1 MRRSTDHHPYIRLWW
16 NLAFL
21 GLHIRLCH
29 GHLNRS
35 NCNDLWVHHKV
46 RTSGTYQIDVDGE
59 GPLRPIWVDCEMG
72 DGREIFQVLTIVHH
86 NLEET
91 LQVRGKEP
99 PGSYSRNVTYGDA
112 SERHLARLIDSMFSC
127 QQLVR
132 WDCKGAMFGF
142 WYPPG
147 LDSWWVG
154 RNWQDQFYWGGAET
168 DSRSCGCHP
177 YCLRTRRNST
187 CNCDANIKQMWL
199 EDAGLLLD
207 ARRLPVLQLRFGD
220 TGEANEAG
228 KHTLGPLVC
237 RATGHVDVFR
247 GSFLA
252 PVTIT
257 SSGYPSSY
265 PPPFHRYLWTVTV
278 EPGDVMELV
287 FLEYDVLH
295 WGAYTAVPG
304 CRSVVSV
311 SAWRQSDGRVFG
323 IERQDTAPPY
333 LVTDGSRTKL
343 NLTLTTCNQIMKKQA
358 TKRGFM
364 AEFRRA
370 ECAGCEAGFGVNGSR
385 TTCDAPCGIIASFG
399 YPYPPVSYD
408 PTGPYK
414 HTWVLRVPIGRVV
427 RLQFNDFDVAGTPG
441 ARNCSADWGV
451 VSVYSGENTS
461 DPSNLVG
468 GYCNLNRQG
477 VVFSKTNVMSVVYQD
492 RFRKIGNSRG
502 FHATYREVLPF
513 MAPQKGD
520 PSKLRNVA
528 QGKPAQQNTTY
539 EHYDAQLA
547 VDGNEEASF
556 SSGSCVSTEFIRDPW
571 WQVNLQKEHLVHAVE
586 IHNVFDGA
594 GGGPTDS
601 QFPASSTW
609 PQGTYALPMPVSGC
623 PSSSG
628 FTWDSGCRF
637 HDIFYDVVEDDK
649 IRHWSDGI
657 KLQGGLQEEGGVK
670 QCFCVKRDD
679 APPNSNS
686 TVWPPGNYCVLQVG
700 DACPDGFQGG
710 GYVTWI
716 DRRPS
721 DPEAHNRVEGTL
733 PKGRYTPHNTTIY
746 FCCRSD
752 GSVDVAVRLPAELP
766 FYLLQY
772 DAGACQKV
780 QGMSVF
786 EHSFHFM
793 EDELGARMTA
803 EADLHGGV
811 PKFREGHP
819 RLDSTLFDRG
829 LVLYYCYYDVA
840 ESLRGFRV
848 MVDNTGLVSTFDRYY
863 DEKNYGIPHAIE
875 ENFLHAFTCAVYPVT
890 RPSFRVLRLNC
901 SQPVLGQY
909 VTLQVFGRQDTLRF
923 CEFKVFAEESCGQ
936 PLGMASEEIF
946 DTQLH
951 ASSVDDS
958 GQFHYTNA
966 RLNAEYGWCASPSDT
981 QKYIQIDLQNH
992 TRITGVILQGMN
1004 TAVKSGYIMA
1014 FHLTFS
1020 NDSIYWTSEEQPV
1033 GHRKVYLCQ
1042 QCELSTFNADQA
1054 VRYNLLRGIVTRYV
1068 KLQILRWKKAPCL
1081 RLELVGCR
1089 SQVNC
1094 GAVLEAPEGSIASP
1108 NHPFYYGQDK
1118 SCWWKIMPPP
1128 GKHVWLSFI
1137 IFDLAQREASSRAGQ
1152 CQDQLLL
1159 YPGRDLNSNCSDS
1172 ILSPNG
1178 QTFPKEIIS
1187 NGAMEIHLKTCF
1199 RYSLSRFSGFYAT
1212 YKFTDCPGCGMGDY
1226 HCSALH
1232 VCDARCGHIFSIDYP
1247 KPYVNN
1253 HRCAWLIVA
1262 PPSHYINVTFEDFDL
1277 PSAEHCASDFLE
1289 FYDGRD
1295 QEQENLIGRYC
1306 NNSMPPRNVVS
1317 SWNTLSIV
1325 FSTDGKGTGR
1335 GFALSYKSLSFQL
1348 PPDLNQL
1355 YFDNPQECP
1364 QQWKFYQDHC
1374 YNMYEEPDPLQ
1385 WYEAEAKCAA
1395 WGKGRSGHLVSILD
1409 EREMAIIH
1417 YFLTDIWKA
1426 HRKSLYIG
1434 LTDAAGEGFY
1444 RWSDGN
1450 PMSYSDWAYAGH
1462 GLSSQPDWV
1471 AYEDCTM
1478 LRVDSGHSTA
1488 HWHDIPCSLGK
1499 HSLGPLGRAAA
1510 AAHEGAAAVG
1520 GWRALDDLPI
1530 TTISAYICKM
1540 SSHKADN
1547 APGPPPLYRHIKAHT
1562 GEVKVAPEKYF
1573 VCRNKEVISVVSV
1586 CDQVHDCR
1594 DRSDESHCGVT
1605 CPDGSFRCASGKCVS
1620 IGAFCDFKDDCGD
1633 SSDESQCDY
1642 IECNRTEFRCKNG
1655 QCISMAHRCDLLPDC
1670 HDNSDEQ
1677 DCLGQCNVNVTFQCY
1692 DGTCIPKNAVCD
1704 GHRDCPGKYHE
1715 DEQEGCHLIKEEDRQ
1730 GLEEEKKKCDNKP
1743 RKTCEDLFVQDGLRR
1758 SGHYLIDADGAEGP
1772 ILPFRVHC
1780 IMGSTVEDVRTLVH
1794 HDSEQRIYVR
1804 SGVEGA
1810 YARPITYDVGW
1821 LQMRAL
1827 IEVSQRCRQ
1836 YVKWECSGV
1845 GAGFGYSDERPLS
1858 WWESVEGEPQF
1869 YWGGASEN
1877 LTCAC
1882 YPDCFSPDQRCNCDS
1897 NAEFHWLEDQGYI
1910 TDKDKLPIRK
1920 LRFGNTYKAGQ
1931 AGYHTIGPLE
1941 CFKQVSSTEE
1951 CDSSQNF
1958 LRCRTG
1964 HFVNISTKCL
1974 YGFDQFGFQAGCRD
1988 VSHLRGCE
1996 NVVCPE
2002 DYVKCTRSYCIPSHF
2017 LCDGKWDCIG
2027 GEDEIQCN
2035 KYTCPGRYKC
2045 RNQSSC
2051 VALHQLCDGM
2061 RQCRHGDDEQLCDLK
2076 CPSACECRGHFVK
2089 CIEKNLVALPDDLSH
2104 LVRKLNFSFN
2114 RLDILKS
2121 NFSPFKRLGELILQ
2135 YNGLTVLPSNK
2146 FIELKNLYLLDL
2158 RNNRIVQIETAAFAG
2173 LKNVRFLHL
2182 ENNPILSEIKAGAF
2196 VGLNKLTFLNL
2207 SGMALS
2213 GLKKNTF
2220 VGLDRVTTLNLRN
2233 NKLEYV
2239 EDGAFQGLKSVTSLD
2254 IQGNDIQ
2261 HFSHEMFHGL
2271 QSLESLFSDSFKFC
2285 CLASPQVSF
2294 DYCLPPADEIS
2305 SCEDLMSSPV
2315 QRSFLWVLGVVAL
2328 LGNLFV
2334 IAWRLKTKNCNPV
2347 SSTLILS
2354 LGCADLLM
2362 GVYLI
2367 VIASV
2372 DIYYRGRYIQ
2382 NSDVWRASALCKLC
2396 GFLST
2401 VSSESSIF
2409 TLVLITAD
2417 RLICI
2422 SFPFSMVRFGLKRT
2436 YQLIAAAWATAVAIA
2451 ALPLVIQPY
2460 FQGEFYAR
2468 SGVCLALHITNQ
2480 KPSGWEYSV
2489 AVFFCINFFAFASIV
2504 AAYGYMYLS
2513 IRRSKTAVKRH
2524 AARPP
2529 QADSLVGRQMALII
2543 FTNSLCWF
2551 PMIVMGL
2558 MAMSGVRIPGEAYA
2572 WTAVFVL
2579 PANSAANPLIYT
2591 IASLRFR
2598 MFLLRVGLARKKHSL
2613 SISKAL
2619 AHASNGAAR
2628 RDHDRAAYPFRAPHG
2643 YVPLMQFLRS
2653 EPRVTPHQM
2662 LQIAVGVCEV
2672 LCELHSQN
2680 YALGGI
2686 NIECVFVSVGE
2697 ENKLHIYLPDI
2708 NAYRVDSNS
2717 YFNYDTAVDME
2728 EFGGLVKKMLRVYHL
2743 SQRTATESSQ

>member
-1 MRRSTDHHPYIRLWW
+1 MRDPST
-16 NLAFL
+16 NLKPGAWHWMCLLTLSFQAWM
-21 GLHIRLCH
+21 CQ

-46 RTSGTYQIDVDGE
+46 RTSGTYQIDVDGD

-72 DGREIFQVLTIVHH
+72 DGRELFQVLTVVHH
-86 NLEET
+86 DLEET

-112 SERHLARLIDSMFSC
+112 TERHLTTLIDSMFSC

-154 RNWQDQFYWGGAET
+154 RDWRDQFYWGGAET

-177 YCLRTRRNST
+177 HCLRTRRNST
-187 CNCDANIKQMWL
+187 CNCDANVKQVWL

-247 GSFLA
+247 GSFVA

-265 PPPFHRYLWTVTV
+265 PPPFHRYLWTVSV

-295 WGAYTAVPG
+295 WGAYAAVPG
-304 CRSVVSV
+304 CRAAVRA
-311 SAWRQSDGRVFG
+311 SAWRHSDGARFA
-323 IERQDTAPPY
+323 IERQGDAPPY
-333 LVTDGSRTKL
+333 LVTDGSRTL
-343 NLTLTTCNQIMKKQA
+343 VNLTLTTCNQVLKKQL

-370 ECAGCEAGFGVNGSR
+370 ECAGCEAGLGVNGSQ
-385 TTCDAPCGIIASFG
+385 TICSAPCGIISSYG
-399 YPYPPVSYD
+399 YPYPLVSYE
-408 PTGPYK
+408 PSGHYR
-414 HTWVLRVPIGRVV
+414 HTWLLRVSPGRVV
-427 RLQFNDFDVAGTPG
+427 RLQFNDFDVAPSPG
-441 ARNCSADWGV
+441 ARTCNTDWGL
-451 VSVYSGENTS
+451 VSIYSGDNVS
-461 DPSNLVG
+461 DTWSLVG
-468 GYCNLNRQG
+468 SYCNLNRQG
-477 VVFSKTNVMSVVYQD
+477 VVFSETNVMSVVFHD

-502 FHATYREVLPF
+502 FHATYKEFLP
-513 MAPQKGD
+513 ALVPKTGN
-520 PSKLRNVA
+520 SSRLVNVA
-528 QGKPAQQNTTY
+528 RGKPAQQNTTH
-539 EHYDAQLA
+539 EHYEAQLA
-547 VDGNEEASF
+547 VDGNEEPSISA
-556 SSGSCVSTEFIRDPW
+556 GSCVSTQFIQDPW

-586 IHNVFDGA
+586 IHNIADAGPPESPSAWPPGA
-594 GGGPTDS
+594 
-601 QFPASSTW
+601 
-609 PQGTYALPMPVSGC
+609 YALPMPVSGC
-623 PSSSG
+623 PSASG
-628 FTWDSGCRF
+628 FTWHTGCRF

-649 IRHWSDGI
+649 IRHWSDGM
-657 KLQGGLQEEGGVK
+657 KLEGGLQEGGGVK
-670 QCFCVKRDD
+670 QCFCVKKED
-679 APPNSNS
+679 APPSSNATS
-686 TVWPPGNYCVLQVG
+686 WPPGNYCILQVG
-700 DACPDGFQGG
+700 DTCPEGFPSGG
-710 GYVTWI
+710 GGHVTWI

-721 DPEAHNRVEGTL
+721 DPEARNRAEGFL
-733 PKGRYTPHNTTIY
+733 PRGRYTAHNTTLY
-746 FCCRSD
+746 FCCRAD
-752 GSVDVAVRLPAELP
+752 GSVDAAVRLPTDLP

-772 DAGACQKV
+772 DGGACQKV

-786 EHSFHFM
+786 EQSFHFM

-819 RLDSTLFDRG
+819 RVDSTLFDRG
-829 LVLYYCYYDVA
+829 LVLYYCYYDVDRPA
-840 ESLRGFRV
+840 E
-848 MVDNTGLVSTFDRYY
+848 
-863 DEKNYGIPHAIE
+863 PHARHRRDTARYE
-875 ENFLHAFTCAVYPVT
+875 HARQEWLHYGLPADLQQRQHLLDVGGTARGPPKGVRVPAVRAVHIQRRPGRALQPAAQHRRALRQAAGAALEAGSLPAPRAGRLPVAGE
-890 RPSFRVLRLNC
+890 LRRGAGGPRGLD
-901 SQPVLGQY
+901 SIAQPPVLLRPGQ
-909 VTLQVFGRQDTLRF
+909 G
-923 CEFKVFAEESCGQ
+923 
-936 PLGMASEEIF
+936 
-946 DTQLH
+946 
-951 ASSVDDS
+951 
-958 GQFHYTNA
+958 
-966 RLNAEYGWCASPSDT
+966 
-981 QKYIQIDLQNH
+981 
-992 TRITGVILQGMN
+992 
-1004 TAVKSGYIMA
+1004 
-1014 FHLTFS
+1014 
-1020 NDSIYWTSEEQPV
+1020 
-1033 GHRKVYLCQ
+1033 
-1042 QCELSTFNADQA
+1042 
-1054 VRYNLLRGIVTRYV
+1054 
-1068 KLQILRWKKAPCL
+1068 
-1081 RLELVGCR
+1081 
-1089 SQVNC
+1089 
-1094 GAVLEAPEGSIASP
+1094 
-1108 NHPFYYGQDK
+1108 
-1118 SCWWKIMPPP
+1118 CWWKILPPA
-1128 GKHVWLSFI
+1128 GKHVWLSFV
-1137 IFDLAQREASSRAGQ
+1137 IFDLARREAPSRAGQ

-1159 YPGRDLNSNCSDS
+1159 CPGRDPKSNCSDS

-1187 NGAMEIHLKTCF
+1187 NGPMEIHLKTCF

-1226 HCSALH
+1226 HCAAVH
-1232 VCDARCGHIFSIDYP
+1232 VCDAHCGHVFSIDYP

-1277 PSAEHCASDFLE
+1277 PSAEHCASDYLE

-1335 GFALSYKSLSFQL
+1335 GLALSYQSLSFQL
-1348 PPDLNQL
+1348 PADLNQL

-1364 QQWKFYQDHC
+1364 QQWKFYNDHC

-1499 HSLGPLGRAAA
+1499 HSLGTLNRAAEA
-1510 AAHEGAAAVG
+1510 LA
-1520 GWRALDDLPI
+1520 GWRQMEELPI

-1547 APGPPPLYRHIKAHT
+1547 APGPPPLYRHMKAHV
-1562 GEVKVAPEKYF
+1562 GEVRVAPEKYF
-1573 VCRNKEVISVVSV
+1573 VCRNKEVISVVNV
-1586 CDQVHDCR
+1586 CDGVHDCR
-1594 DRSDESHCGVT
+1594 DRSDESGCGVT

-1655 QCISMAHRCDLLPDC
+1655 QCISIAHRCDLLSDC

-1715 DEQEGCHLIKEEDRQ
+1715 DEQDGCHLIKEEDRQ

-1743 RKTCEDLFVQDGLRR
+1743 RKTCEDLFVQDGIRR

-1810 YARPITYDVGW
+1810 YARPITYEVGW
-1821 LQMRAL
+1821 AQMRAL
-1827 IEVSQRCRQ
+1827 IGVSQRCRQ

-1858 WWESVEGEPQF
+1858 WWESVDGDPQF

-1897 NAEFHWLEDQGYI
+1897 SSEFHWLEDQGYI
-1910 TDKDKLPIRK
+1910 ASKEMLPVRK
-1920 LRFGNTYKAGQ
+1920 LRFGNTYKTGQ

-1941 CFKQVSSTEE
+1941 CFKQVTSMEE
-1951 CDSSQNF
+1951 CDSSQNY

-1964 HFVNISTKCL
+1964 HFVNISTRCL

-1996 NVVCPE
+1996 HVVCPE
-2002 DYVKCTRSYCIPSHF
+2002 DYVKCARSYCIPSHF

-2027 GEDEIQCN
+2027 GEDEIECS

-2051 VALHQLCDGM
+2051 VALHQLCDGT
-2061 RQCRHGDDEQLCDLK
+2061 RQCKHGDDEHLCDLR
-2076 CPSACECRGHFVK
+2076 CPAACQCRGHFVK
-2089 CIEKNLVALPDDLSH
+2089 CIEKNLVALPDDLSQ

-2213 GLKKNTF
+2213 GLKRNTF
-2220 VGLDRVTTLNLRN
+2220 VGLDQVTTLNLRN
-2233 NKLEYV
+2233 NKLQYV

-2271 QSLESLFSDSFKFC
+2271 HSLESLFSDSFKFC

-2334 IAWRLKTKNCNPV
+2334 IAWRLKTKNSNPV

-2401 VSSESSIF
+2401 LSSESSIF

-2422 SFPFSMVRFGLKRT
+2422 SFPFSVLRFGLRRT
-2436 YQLIAAAWATAVAIA
+2436 YQLIAAAWATAAAIA
-2451 ALPLVIQPY
+2451 ALPLVVQPY

-2468 SGVCLALHITNQ
+2468 SGVCLALHITSQ

-2489 AVFFCINFFAFASIV
+2489 AVFFCANFFAFASIV
-2504 AAYGYMYLS
+2504 AAYAYMYLS

-2524 AARPP
+2524 TAR
-2529 QADSLVGRQMALII
+2529 QAADSLVGRQMALIV

-2558 MAMSGVRIPGEAYA
+2558 MAMSGVRIPD
-2572 WTAVFVL
+2572 
-2579 PANSAANPLIYT
+2579 
-2591 IASLRFR
+2591 
-2598 MFLLRVGLARKKHSL
+2598 
-2613 SISKAL
+2613 
-2619 AHASNGAAR
+2619 ASNGGAPR
-2628 RDHDRAAYPFRAPHG
+2628 RDRGAHTFRPPHG
-2643 YVPLMQFLRS
+2643 YVPLMQLLRS
-2653 EPRVTPHQM
+2653 EPRVTPHQL
-2662 LQIAVGVCEV
+2662 LQVAVGVSEV
-2672 LCELHSQN
+2672 LCELHAQN

-2686 NIECVFVSVGE
+2686 NVDCVFVAL
-2697 ENKLHIYLPDI
+2697 ENPSKLHVYLPDI
-2708 NAYRVDSNS
+2708 NAYRIDSNS
-2717 YFNYDTAVDME
+2717 YNTNDTAADME
-2728 EFGGLVKKMLRVYHL
+2728 EFGGLVKKMLRAYHV
-2743 SQRTATESSQ
+2743 SQRARESSIQ

>member
-1 MRRSTDHHPYIRLWW
+1 MRDPST
-16 NLAFL
+16 NLKPGAWHWMCLLTLSFQAWM
-21 GLHIRLCH
+21 CQ

-46 RTSGTYQIDVDGE
+46 RTSGTYQIDVDGD

-72 DGREIFQVLTIVHH
+72 DGRELFQVLTVVHH
-86 NLEET
+86 DLEET

-112 SERHLARLIDSMFSC
+112 TERHLTTLIDSMFSC

-154 RNWQDQFYWGGAET
+154 RDWRDQFYWGGAET

-177 YCLRTRRNST
+177 HCLRTRRNST
-187 CNCDANIKQMWL
+187 CNCDANVKQVWL

-247 GSFLA
+247 GSFVA

-265 PPPFHRYLWTVTV
+265 PPPFHRYLWTVSV

-295 WGAYTAVPG
+295 WGAYAAVPG
-304 CRSVVSV
+304 CRAAVRA
-311 SAWRQSDGRVFG
+311 SAWRHSDGARFA
-323 IERQDTAPPY
+323 IERQGDAPPY
-333 LVTDGSRTKL
+333 LVTDGSRTL
-343 NLTLTTCNQIMKKQA
+343 VNLTLTTCNQVLKKQL

-370 ECAGCEAGFGVNGSR
+370 ECAGCEAGLGVNGSQ
-385 TTCDAPCGIIASFG
+385 TICSAPCGIISSYG
-399 YPYPPVSYD
+399 YPYPLVSYE
-408 PTGPYK
+408 PSGHYR
-414 HTWVLRVPIGRVV
+414 HTWLLRVSPGRVV
-427 RLQFNDFDVAGTPG
+427 RLQFNDFDVAPSPG
-441 ARNCSADWGV
+441 ARTCNTDWGL
-451 VSVYSGENTS
+451 VSIYSGDNVS
-461 DPSNLVG
+461 DTWSLVG
-468 GYCNLNRQG
+468 SYCNLNRQG
-477 VVFSKTNVMSVVYQD
+477 VVFSETNVMSVVFHD

-502 FHATYREVLPF
+502 FHATYKEFLPALVPKTGVAERVASRRVRTADARVRLPVGVGLHVAHGLPLPRHLLRRRRGRQDPPLERRHEARRRPAGRRWGQAVLLRQERGRASQQQRDF
-513 MAPQKGD
+513 LATG
-520 PSKLRNVA
+520 KLLHSA
-528 QGKPAQQNTTY
+528 
-539 EHYDAQLA
+539 DATL
-547 VDGNEEASF
+547 G
-556 SSGSCVSTEFIRDPW
+556 R
-571 WQVNLQKEHLVHAVE
+571 
-586 IHNVFDGA
+586 
-594 GGGPTDS
+594 
-601 QFPASSTW
+601 
-609 PQGTYALPMPVSGC
+609 
-623 PSSSG
+623 
-628 FTWDSGCRF
+628 
-637 HDIFYDVVEDDK
+637 
-649 IRHWSDGI
+649 
-657 KLQGGLQEEGGVK
+657 
-670 QCFCVKRDD
+670 
-679 APPNSNS
+679 
-686 TVWPPGNYCVLQVG
+686 QVG
-700 DACPDGFQGG
+700 DTCPEGFPSGG
-710 GYVTWI
+710 GGHVTWI

-721 DPEAHNRVEGTL
+721 DPEARNRAEGFL
-733 PKGRYTPHNTTIY
+733 PRGRYTAHNTTLY
-746 FCCRSD
+746 FCCRAD
-752 GSVDVAVRLPAELP
+752 GSVDAAVRLPTDLP

-772 DAGACQKV
+772 DGGACQKV

-786 EHSFHFM
+786 EQSFHFM

-819 RLDSTLFDRG
+819 RVDSTLFDRG

-840 ESLRGFRV
+840 ASLRGFRV
-848 MVDNTGLVSTFDRYY
+848 LVDNTGLVSTFERYY
-863 DEKNYGIPHAIE
+863 DERNYGIPHAVE
-875 ENFLHAFTCAVYPVT
+875 EDFLHAYTCAVYPVT
-890 RPSFRVLRLNC
+890 EPAFRVLRLNC

-909 VTLQVFGRQDTLRF
+909 VTLQVFGRRDTLRF

-936 PLGMASEEIF
+936 PLGLASEEIF
-946 DTQLH
+946 DTQLL

-958 GQFHYTNA
+958 GQFHFTNA
-966 RLNAEYGWCASPSDT
+966 RLNAEHGWCASAADN

-992 TRITGVILQGMN
+992 THVTGVILQGMN
-1004 TAVKSGYIMA
+1004 TPVKSGYIMA
-1014 FHLTFS
+1014 FQLTFS

-1033 GHRKVYLCQ
+1033 GHRKVYECQ

-1054 VRYNLLRGIVTRYV
+1054 VRYNLLRSIVARYV
-1068 KLQILRWKKAPCL
+1068 KLQVLRWKRAPCL

-1108 NHPFYYGQDK
+1108 SHPFYYGQDK
-1118 SCWWKIMPPP
+1118 SCWWKILPPA
-1128 GKHVWLSFI
+1128 GKHVWLSFV
-1137 IFDLAQREASSRAGQ
+1137 IFDLARREAPSRAGQ

-1159 YPGRDLNSNCSDS
+1159 CPGRDPKSNCSDS

-1187 NGAMEIHLKTCF
+1187 NGPMEIHLKTCF

-1226 HCSALH
+1226 HCAAVH
-1232 VCDARCGHIFSIDYP
+1232 VCDAHCGHVFSIDYP

-1277 PSAEHCASDFLE
+1277 PSAEHCASDYLE

-1335 GFALSYKSLSFQL
+1335 GFALSYQSLSFQL
-1348 PPDLNQL
+1348 PADLNQL

-1364 QQWKFYQDHC
+1364 QQWKFYNDHC

-1499 HSLGPLGRAAA
+1499 HSLGTLNRAAEA
-1510 AAHEGAAAVG
+1510 LA
-1520 GWRALDDLPI
+1520 GWRQMEELPI

-1547 APGPPPLYRHIKAHT
+1547 APGPPPLYRHMKAHV
-1562 GEVKVAPEKYF
+1562 GEVRVAPEKYF
-1573 VCRNKEVISVVSV
+1573 VCRNKEVISVVNV
-1586 CDQVHDCR
+1586 CDGVHDCR
-1594 DRSDESHCGVT
+1594 DRSDESGCGVT

-1655 QCISMAHRCDLLPDC
+1655 QCISIAHRCDLLSDC

-1715 DEQEGCHLIKEEDRQ
+1715 DEQDGCHLIKEEDRQ

-1743 RKTCEDLFVQDGLRR
+1743 RKTCEDLFVQDGIRR

-1810 YARPITYDVGW
+1810 YARPITYEVGW
-1821 LQMRAL
+1821 AQMRAL
-1827 IEVSQRCRQ
+1827 IGVSQRCRQ

-1858 WWESVEGEPQF
+1858 WWESVDGDPQF

-1897 NAEFHWLEDQGYI
+1897 SSEFHWLEDQGYI
-1910 TDKDKLPIRK
+1910 ASKEMLPVRK
-1920 LRFGNTYKAGQ
+1920 LRFGNTYKTGQ

-1941 CFKQVSSTEE
+1941 CFKQVTSMEE
-1951 CDSSQNF
+1951 CDSSQNY

-1964 HFVNISTKCL
+1964 HFVNISTRCL

-1996 NVVCPE
+1996 HVVCPE
-2002 DYVKCTRSYCIPSHF
+2002 DYVKCARSYCIPSHF

-2027 GEDEIQCN
+2027 GEDEIECS

-2051 VALHQLCDGM
+2051 VALHQLCDGT
-2061 RQCRHGDDEQLCDLK
+2061 RQCKHGDDEHLCDLR
-2076 CPSACECRGHFVK
+2076 CPAACQCRGHFVK
-2089 CIEKNLVALPDDLSH
+2089 CIEKNLVALPDDLSQ

-2213 GLKKNTF
+2213 GLKRNTF
-2220 VGLDRVTTLNLRN
+2220 VGLDQVTTLNLRN
-2233 NKLEYV
+2233 NKLQYV

-2271 QSLESLFSDSFKFC
+2271 HSLESLFSDSFKFC

-2334 IAWRLKTKNCNPV
+2334 IAWRLKTKNSNPV

-2401 VSSESSIF
+2401 LSSESSIF

-2422 SFPFSMVRFGLKRT
+2422 SFPFSVLRFGLRRT
-2436 YQLIAAAWATAVAIA
+2436 YQLIAAAWATAAAIA
-2451 ALPLVIQPY
+2451 ALPLVVQPY

-2468 SGVCLALHITNQ
+2468 SGVCLALHITSQ

-2489 AVFFCINFFAFASIV
+2489 AVFFCANFFAFASIV
-2504 AAYGYMYLS
+2504 AAYAYMYLS

-2524 AARPP
+2524 TAR
-2529 QADSLVGRQMALII
+2529 QAADSLVGRQMALIV

-2598 MFLLRVGLARKKHSL
+2598 LFLLRVGLARKKHSL
-2613 SISKAL
+2613 SFSKAI
-2619 AHASNGAAR
+2619 AHASNGGAPR
-2628 RDHDRAAYPFRAPHG
+2628 RDRGAHTFRPPHG
-2643 YVPLMQFLRS
+2643 YVPLMQLLRS
-2653 EPRVTPHQM
+2653 EPRVTPHQL
-2662 LQIAVGVCEV
+2662 LQVAVGVSEV
-2672 LCELHSQN
+2672 LCELHAQN

-2686 NIECVFVSVGE
+2686 NVDCVFVAL
-2697 ENKLHIYLPDI
+2697 ENPSKLHVYLPDI
-2708 NAYRVDSNS
+2708 NAYRIDSNS
-2717 YFNYDTAVDME
+2717 YNTNDTAADME
-2728 EFGGLVKKMLRVYHL
+2728 EFGGLVKKMLRAYHV
-2743 SQRTATESSQ
+2743 SQRARESSIQ

>member
-1 MRRSTDHHPYIRLWW
+1 MRDPST
-16 NLAFL
+16 NLKPGAWHWMCLLTLSFQAWM
-21 GLHIRLCH
+21 CQ

-46 RTSGTYQIDVDGE
+46 RTSGTYQIDVDGD

-72 DGREIFQVLTIVHH
+72 DGRELFQVLTVVHH
-86 NLEET
+86 DLEET

-112 SERHLARLIDSMFSC
+112 TERHLTTLIDSMFSC

-154 RNWQDQFYWGGAET
+154 RDWRDQFYWGGAET

-177 YCLRTRRNST
+177 HCLRTRRNST
-187 CNCDANIKQMWL
+187 CNCDANVKQVWL

-237 RATGHVDVFR
+237 RATGHV
-247 GSFLA
+247 
-252 PVTIT
+252 
-257 SSGYPSSY
+257 
-265 PPPFHRYLWTVTV
+265 
-278 EPGDVMELV
+278 
-287 FLEYDVLH
+287 
-295 WGAYTAVPG
+295 
-304 CRSVVSV
+304 
-311 SAWRQSDGRVFG
+311 
-323 IERQDTAPPY
+323 
-333 LVTDGSRTKL
+333 
-343 NLTLTTCNQIMKKQA
+343 
-358 TKRGFM
+358 
-364 AEFRRA
+364 
-370 ECAGCEAGFGVNGSR
+370 ECAGCEAGLGVNGSQ
-385 TTCDAPCGIIASFG
+385 TICSAPCGIISSYG
-399 YPYPPVSYD
+399 YPYPLVSYE
-408 PTGPYK
+408 PSGHYR
-414 HTWVLRVPIGRVV
+414 HTWLLRVSPGRVV
-427 RLQFNDFDVAGTPG
+427 RLQFNDFDVAPSPG
-441 ARNCSADWGV
+441 ARTCNTDWGL
-451 VSVYSGENTS
+451 VSIYSGDNVS
-461 DPSNLVG
+461 DTWSLVG
-468 GYCNLNRQG
+468 SYCNLNRQG
-477 VVFSKTNVMSVVYQD
+477 VVFSETNVMSVVFHD

-502 FHATYREVLPF
+502 FHATYKEFLP
-513 MAPQKGD
+513 ALVPKTGN
-520 PSKLRNVA
+520 SSRLVNVA
-528 QGKPAQQNTTY
+528 RGKPAQQNTTH
-539 EHYDAQLA
+539 EHYEAQLA
-547 VDGNEEASF
+547 VDGNEEPSISA
-556 SSGSCVSTEFIRDPW
+556 GSCVSTQFIQDPW

-586 IHNVFDGA
+586 IHNIVDAGPPEPPSAWPPGA
-594 GGGPTDS
+594 
-601 QFPASSTW
+601 
-609 PQGTYALPMPVSGC
+609 YALPMPVSGC
-623 PSSSG
+623 PSASG
-628 FTWDSGCRF
+628 FTWHTGCRF
-637 HDIFYDVVEDDK
+637 HDIVYDVVEDDK

-657 KLQGGLQEEGGVK
+657 KLEGGLQEGGGVK
-670 QCFCVKRDD
+670 QCFCVKKED
-679 APPNSNS
+679 APPSSNATS
-686 TVWPPGNYCVLQVG
+686 WPPGNYCILQVG
-700 DACPDGFQGG
+700 DTCPEGFPSGG
-710 GYVTWI
+710 HVTWI

-721 DPEAHNRVEGTL
+721 DPEARNRAEGFL
-733 PKGRYTPHNTTIY
+733 PRGRYTAHNTTLY
-746 FCCRSD
+746 FCCRAD
-752 GSVDVAVRLPAELP
+752 GSVDAAVRLPTDLP

-772 DAGACQKV
+772 DGGACQKV

-786 EHSFHFM
+786 EQSFHFM

-803 EADLHGGV
+803 DADLHGGV

-819 RLDSTLFDRG
+819 RVDSTLFDRG

-840 ESLRGFRV
+840 ASLRGFRV
-848 MVDNTGLVSTFDRYY
+848 LVDNTGLVSTFERYY
-863 DEKNYGIPHAIE
+863 DERNYGIPHAVE
-875 ENFLHAFTCAVYPVT
+875 EDFLHAYTCAVYPVT
-890 RPSFRVLRLNC
+890 EPAFRVLRLNC

-909 VTLQVFGRQDTLRF
+909 VTLQVFGRRDTLRF

-936 PLGMASEEIF
+936 PLGLASEEIF
-946 DTQLH
+946 DTQLL

-958 GQFHYTNA
+958 GQFHFTNA
-966 RLNAEYGWCASPSDT
+966 RLNAEHGWCASAADN

-992 TRITGVILQGMN
+992 THVTGVILQGMN
-1004 TAVKSGYIMA
+1004 TPVKSGYVMA
-1014 FHLTFS
+1014 FQLTFS

-1033 GHRKVYLCQ
+1033 GHRKVYECQ

-1054 VRYNLLRGIVTRYV
+1054 VRYNLLRSIVARYV
-1068 KLQILRWKKAPCL
+1068 KLQLLRWKRAPCL

-1108 NHPFYYGQDK
+1108 SHPFYYGQDK
-1118 SCWWKIMPPP
+1118 SCWWKILPPA
-1128 GKHVWLSFI
+1128 GKHVWLSFV
-1137 IFDLAQREASSRAGQ
+1137 IFDLARREAPSRAGQ

-1159 YPGRDLNSNCSDS
+1159 CPGRDPNSNCSDS
-1172 ILSPNG
+1172 ILSPDG

-1187 NGAMEIHLKTCF
+1187 NGPMEIHLKTCF

-1226 HCSALH
+1226 HCAAVH
-1232 VCDARCGHIFSIDYP
+1232 VCDAHCGHVFSIDYP

-1277 PSAEHCASDFLE
+1277 PSAEHCASDYLE

-1306 NNSMPPRNVVS
+1306 NHSMPPRNVVS

-1335 GFALSYKSLSFQL
+1335 GFALSYQSLSFQL
-1348 PPDLNQL
+1348 PADLNQL

-1364 QQWKFYQDHC
+1364 QQWKFYNDHC

-1450 PMSYSDWAYAGH
+1450 PMSYSDWYVRAYAGH

-1499 HSLGPLGRAAA
+1499 HSLGTLNRAAEA
-1510 AAHEGAAAVG
+1510 LA
-1520 GWRALDDLPI
+1520 GWRQMEELPI

-1547 APGPPPLYRHIKAHT
+1547 APGPPPLYRHMKAHV
-1562 GEVKVAPEKYF
+1562 GEVRVAPEKYF
-1573 VCRNKEVISVVSV
+1573 VCRNKEVISVVNV
-1586 CDQVHDCR
+1586 CDGVHDCR
-1594 DRSDESHCGVT
+1594 DRSDESGCGVT

-1655 QCISMAHRCDLLPDC
+1655 QCISIAHRCDLLSDC

-1715 DEQEGCHLIKEEDRQ
+1715 DEQDGCHLIKEEDRQ

-1743 RKTCEDLFVQDGLRR
+1743 RKTCEDLFVQDGIRR

-1810 YARPITYDVGW
+1810 YARPITYEVGW
-1821 LQMRAL
+1821 AQMRAL
-1827 IEVSQRCRQ
+1827 IGVSQRCRQ

-1845 GAGFGYSDERPLS
+1845 GAGFGYADERPLS
-1858 WWESVEGEPQF
+1858 WWESVDGDPQF

-1897 NAEFHWLEDQGYI
+1897 SSEFHWLEDQGYI
-1910 TDKDKLPIRK
+1910 ASKEMLPIRK
-1920 LRFGNTYKAGQ
+1920 LRFGNTYKTGQ

-1941 CFKQVSSTEE
+1941 CFKQVTSMEE
-1951 CDSSQNF
+1951 CDSSQNY

-1964 HFVNISTKCL
+1964 HFVNISTRCL

-1996 NVVCPE
+1996 HVVCPE
-2002 DYVKCTRSYCIPSHF
+2002 DYVKCARSYCIPSHF

-2027 GEDEIQCN
+2027 GEDEIECS

-2051 VALHQLCDGM
+2051 VALHQLCDGT
-2061 RQCRHGDDEQLCDLK
+2061 RQCKHGDDEHLCDLR
-2076 CPSACECRGHFVK
+2076 CPAACQCRGHFVK

-2213 GLKKNTF
+2213 GLKRNTF
-2220 VGLDRVTTLNLRN
+2220 VGLDQVTTLNLRN
-2233 NKLEYV
+2233 NKLQYV

-2271 QSLESLFSDSFKFC
+2271 HSLESLFSDSFKFC

-2334 IAWRLKTKNCNPV
+2334 IAWRLKTKNSNPV

-2401 VSSESSIF
+2401 LSSESSIF

-2422 SFPFSMVRFGLKRT
+2422 SFPFSVVRFGLRRT
-2436 YQLIAAAWATAVAIA
+2436 YQLIAAAWATAAAIA
-2451 ALPLVIQPY
+2451 ALPLVVQPY

-2468 SGVCLALHITNQ
+2468 SGVCLALHITSQ

-2489 AVFFCINFFAFASIV
+2489 AVFFCANLFAFASIV
-2504 AAYGYMYLS
+2504 AAYAYMYLS

-2524 AARPP
+2524 TARPP
-2529 QADSLVGRQMALII
+2529 QAADSLVGRQMALIV

-2598 MFLLRVGLARKKHSL
+2598 LFLLRVGLARKKHSL
-2613 SISKAL
+2613 SFSKAI
-2619 AHASNGAAR
+2619 AHASNGGAPR
-2628 RDHDRAAYPFRAPHG
+2628 RDRGAFRPPHG
-2643 YVPLMQFLRS
+2643 YVPLMQLLRS
-2653 EPRVTPHQM
+2653 EPRVTPHQL
-2662 LQIAVGVCEV
+2662 LQVAVGVSEV
-2672 LCELHSQN
+2672 LCELHAQN

-2686 NIECVFVSVGE
+2686 NVDCVFVAL
-2697 ENKLHIYLPDI
+2697 ENPSKLHVYLPDI
-2708 NAYRVDSNS
+2708 NAYRIDSNS
-2717 YFNYDTAVDME
+2717 YNTNDTAADME
-2728 EFGGLVKKMLRVYHL
+2728 EFGGLVKKMLRAYHV
-2743 SQRTATESSQ
+2743 SQRARESSNQ

>member
-1 MRRSTDHHPYIRLWW
+1 MRDPST
-16 NLAFL
+16 NLKPGAWHWMCLLTLSFQAWM
-21 GLHIRLCH
+21 CQ

-46 RTSGTYQIDVDGE
+46 RTSGTYQIDVDGD

-72 DGREIFQVLTIVHH
+72 DGRELFQVLTVVHH
-86 NLEET
+86 DLEET

-112 SERHLARLIDSMFSC
+112 TERHLTTLIDSMFSC

-154 RNWQDQFYWGGAET
+154 RDWRDQFYWGGAET

-177 YCLRTRRNST
+177 HCLRTRRNST
-187 CNCDANIKQMWL
+187 CNCDANVKQVWL

-237 RATGHVDVFR
+237 RATGHVV
-247 GSFLA
+247 
-252 PVTIT
+252 
-257 SSGYPSSY
+257 
-265 PPPFHRYLWTVTV
+265 
-278 EPGDVMELV
+278 
-287 FLEYDVLH
+287 DVLR
-295 WGAYTAVPG
+295 GLRV
-304 CRSVVSV
+304 RSVHEVST
-311 SAWRQSDGRVFG
+311 SFATPGR
-323 IERQDTAPPY
+323 
-333 LVTDGSRTKL
+333 
-343 NLTLTTCNQIMKKQA
+343 
-358 TKRGFM
+358 
-364 AEFRRA
+364 
-370 ECAGCEAGFGVNGSR
+370 
-385 TTCDAPCGIIASFG
+385 
-399 YPYPPVSYD
+399 
-408 PTGPYK
+408 
-414 HTWVLRVPIGRVV
+414 RVPRQLRGAGDDHELGLPVLVPAALPPLPVERVS
-427 RLQFNDFDVAGTPG
+427 G
-441 ARNCSADWGV
+441 AR
-451 VSVYSGENTS
+451 
-461 DPSNLVG
+461 
-468 GYCNLNRQG
+468 R
-477 VVFSKTNVMSVVYQD
+477 
-492 RFRKIGNSRG
+492 R
-502 FHATYREVLPF
+502 
-513 MAPQKGD
+513 
-520 PSKLRNVA
+520 
-528 QGKPAQQNTTY
+528 
-539 EHYDAQLA
+539 
-547 VDGNEEASF
+547 
-556 SSGSCVSTEFIRDPW
+556 
-571 WQVNLQKEHLVHAVE
+571 
-586 IHNVFDGA
+586 DGA
-594 GGGPTDS
+594 GVPRVRRAALGRLRGRAGLPRRGARVGVA
-601 QFPASSTW
+601 PLGRRPVRHRA
-609 PQGTYALPMPVSGC
+609 PGRRAALPGHRRLAHARQPHAHHLQPGPQEAAHQAGLHGRIQEGRVCRVRSRARRQRLADDLQCAVWHHLFVRLPVPAGVVRAERPLPAHVASPGVAGARGAAAVQRLRCGPESRRADVQHRLGARVHLQRRQRERHLEPRGQLLQPQPPGSGLLR
-623 PSSSG
+623 
-628 FTWDSGCRF
+628 D
-637 HDIFYDVVEDDK
+637 E
-649 IRHWSDGI
+649 RHERRLPRPLPQNR
-657 KLQGGLQEEGGVK
+657 KLQRISRNLQGVPTRAGAKNRQLFSAGQRGPGQAGAAEHHPRTLRGSAGGGRQRGTVHLRRLLRLHTVYPGPLVAGEPAEGALGARRRNTQHRGRGPAGAAERLASRRVRPADARVRLPVGVGLHLAHGLPLPRHRLRRRRGRQDPPLERRHQARRRPAGRRWGQAVLLRQERGCAS
-670 QCFCVKRDD
+670 QQQRDFLATGKLLHSAD
-679 APPNSNS
+679 A
-686 TVWPPGNYCVLQVG
+686 TLGRQVG
-700 DACPDGFQGG
+700 DTCPEGFPSGG
-710 GYVTWI
+710 HVTWI

-721 DPEAHNRVEGTL
+721 DPEARNRAEGFL
-733 PKGRYTPHNTTIY
+733 PRGRYTAHNTTLY
-746 FCCRSD
+746 FCCRAD
-752 GSVDVAVRLPAELP
+752 GSVDAAVRLPTDLP

-772 DAGACQKV
+772 DGGACQKV

-786 EHSFHFM
+786 EQSFHFM

-803 EADLHGGV
+803 DADLHGGV

-819 RLDSTLFDRG
+819 RVDSTLFDRG

-840 ESLRGFRV
+840 ASLRGFRV
-848 MVDNTGLVSTFDRYY
+848 LVDNTGLVSTFERYY
-863 DEKNYGIPHAIE
+863 DERNYGIPHAVE
-875 ENFLHAFTCAVYPVT
+875 EDFLHAYTCAVYPVT
-890 RPSFRVLRLNC
+890 EPAFRVLRLNC

-909 VTLQVFGRQDTLRF
+909 VTLQVFGRRDTLRF

-936 PLGMASEEIF
+936 PLGLASEEIF
-946 DTQLH
+946 DTQLL

-958 GQFHYTNA
+958 GQFHFTNA
-966 RLNAEYGWCASPSDT
+966 RLNAEHGWCASAADN

-992 TRITGVILQGMN
+992 THVTGVILQGMN
-1004 TAVKSGYIMA
+1004 TPVKSGYVMA
-1014 FHLTFS
+1014 FQLTFS

-1033 GHRKVYLCQ
+1033 GHRKVYECQ

-1054 VRYNLLRGIVTRYV
+1054 VRYNLLRSIVARYV
-1068 KLQILRWKKAPCL
+1068 KLQLLRWKRAPCL

-1108 NHPFYYGQDK
+1108 SHPFYYGQDK
-1118 SCWWKIMPPP
+1118 SCWWKILPPA
-1128 GKHVWLSFI
+1128 GKHVWLSFV
-1137 IFDLAQREASSRAGQ
+1137 IFDLARREAPSRAGQ

-1159 YPGRDLNSNCSDS
+1159 CPGRDPNSNCSDS
-1172 ILSPNG
+1172 ILSPDG

-1187 NGAMEIHLKTCF
+1187 NGPMEIHLKTCF

-1226 HCSALH
+1226 HCAAVH
-1232 VCDARCGHIFSIDYP
+1232 VCDAHCGHVFSIDYP

-1277 PSAEHCASDFLE
+1277 PSAEHCASDYLE

-1306 NNSMPPRNVVS
+1306 NHSMPPRNVVS

-1335 GFALSYKSLSFQL
+1335 GFALSYQSLSFQL
-1348 PPDLNQL
+1348 PADLNQL

-1364 QQWKFYQDHC
+1364 QQWKFYNDHC

-1450 PMSYSDWAYAGH
+1450 PMSYSDWYVRAYAGH

-1499 HSLGPLGRAAA
+1499 HSLGTLNRAAEA
-1510 AAHEGAAAVG
+1510 LA
-1520 GWRALDDLPI
+1520 GWRQMEELPI

-1547 APGPPPLYRHIKAHT
+1547 APGPPPLYRHMKAHV
-1562 GEVKVAPEKYF
+1562 GEVRVAPEKYF
-1573 VCRNKEVISVVSV
+1573 VCRNKEVISVVNV
-1586 CDQVHDCR
+1586 CDGVHDCR
-1594 DRSDESHCGVT
+1594 DRSDESGCGVT

-1655 QCISMAHRCDLLPDC
+1655 QCISIAHRCDLLSDC

-1715 DEQEGCHLIKEEDRQ
+1715 DEQDGCHLIKEEDRQ

-1743 RKTCEDLFVQDGLRR
+1743 RKTCEDLFVQDGIRR

-1810 YARPITYDVGW
+1810 YARPITYEVGW
-1821 LQMRAL
+1821 AQMRAL
-1827 IEVSQRCRQ
+1827 IGVSQRCRQ

-1845 GAGFGYSDERPLS
+1845 GAGFGYADERPLS
-1858 WWESVEGEPQF
+1858 WWESVDGDPQF

-1897 NAEFHWLEDQGYI
+1897 SSEFHWLEDQGYI
-1910 TDKDKLPIRK
+1910 ASKEMLPIRK
-1920 LRFGNTYKAGQ
+1920 LRFGNTYKTGQ

-1941 CFKQVSSTEE
+1941 CFKQVTSMEE
-1951 CDSSQNF
+1951 CDSSQNY

-1964 HFVNISTKCL
+1964 HFVNISTRCL

-1996 NVVCPE
+1996 HVVCPE
-2002 DYVKCTRSYCIPSHF
+2002 DYVKCARSYCIPSHF

-2027 GEDEIQCN
+2027 GEDEIECS

-2051 VALHQLCDGM
+2051 VALHQLCDGT
-2061 RQCRHGDDEQLCDLK
+2061 RQCKHGDDEHLCDLR
-2076 CPSACECRGHFVK
+2076 CPAACQCRGHFVK

-2213 GLKKNTF
+2213 GLKRNTF
-2220 VGLDRVTTLNLRN
+2220 VGLDQVTTLNLRN
-2233 NKLEYV
+2233 NKLQYV

-2271 QSLESLFSDSFKFC
+2271 HSLESLFSDSFKFC

-2334 IAWRLKTKNCNPV
+2334 IAWRLKTKNSNP
-2347 SSTLILS
+2347 
-2354 LGCADLLM
+2354 
-2362 GVYLI
+2362 
-2367 VIASV
+2367 
-2372 DIYYRGRYIQ
+2372 

-2401 VSSESSIF
+2401 LSSESSIF

-2422 SFPFSMVRFGLKRT
+2422 SFPFSVVRFGLRRT
-2436 YQLIAAAWATAVAIA
+2436 YQLIAAAWATAAAIA
-2451 ALPLVIQPY
+2451 ALPLVVQPY

-2468 SGVCLALHITNQ
+2468 SGVCLALHITSQ

-2489 AVFFCINFFAFASIV
+2489 AVFFCANLFAFASIV
-2504 AAYGYMYLS
+2504 AAYAYMYLS

-2524 AARPP
+2524 TARPP
-2529 QADSLVGRQMALII
+2529 QAADSLVGRQMALIV

-2598 MFLLRVGLARKKHSL
+2598 LFLLRVGLARKKHSL
-2613 SISKAL
+2613 SFSKAI
-2619 AHASNGAAR
+2619 AHASNGGAPR
-2628 RDHDRAAYPFRAPHG
+2628 RDRGAFRPPHG
-2643 YVPLMQFLRS
+2643 YVPLMQLLRS
-2653 EPRVTPHQM
+2653 EPRVTPHQL
-2662 LQIAVGVCEV
+2662 LQVAVGVSEV
-2672 LCELHSQN
+2672 LCELHAQN

-2686 NIECVFVSVGE
+2686 NVDCVFVAL
-2697 ENKLHIYLPDI
+2697 ENPSKLHVYLPDI
-2708 NAYRVDSNS
+2708 NAYRIDSNS
-2717 YFNYDTAVDME
+2717 YNTNDTAADME
-2728 EFGGLVKKMLRVYHL
+2728 EFGGLVKKMLRAYHV
-2743 SQRTATESSQ
+2743 SQRARESSNQ

>member
-1 MRRSTDHHPYIRLWW
+1 MRDPST
-16 NLAFL
+16 NLKPGAWHWMCLLTLSFQAWM
-21 GLHIRLCH
+21 CQ

-46 RTSGTYQIDVDGE
+46 RTSGTYQIDVDGD

-72 DGREIFQVLTIVHH
+72 DGRELFQVLTVVHH
-86 NLEET
+86 DLEET

-112 SERHLARLIDSMFSC
+112 TERHLTTLIDSMFSC

-154 RNWQDQFYWGGAET
+154 RDWRDQFYWGGAET

-177 YCLRTRRNST
+177 HCLRTRRNST
-187 CNCDANIKQMWL
+187 CNCDANVKQVWL

-247 GSFLA
+247 GSFVA

-265 PPPFHRYLWTVTV
+265 PPPFHRYLWTVSV

-295 WGAYTAVPG
+295 WGAYAAVPG
-304 CRSVVSV
+304 CRAAVRA
-311 SAWRQSDGRVFG
+311 SAWRHSDGARFA
-323 IERQDTAPPY
+323 IERQGDAPPY
-333 LVTDGSRTKL
+333 LVTDGSRTL
-343 NLTLTTCNQIMKKQA
+343 VNLTLTTCNQVLKKQL

-370 ECAGCEAGFGVNGSR
+370 ECAGCEAGLGVNGSQ
-385 TTCDAPCGIIASFG
+385 TICSAPCGIISSYG
-399 YPYPPVSYD
+399 YPYPLVSYE
-408 PTGPYK
+408 PSGHYR
-414 HTWVLRVPIGRVV
+414 HTWLLRVSPGRVV
-427 RLQFNDFDVAGTPG
+427 RLQFNDFDVAPSPG
-441 ARNCSADWGV
+441 ARTCNTDWGL
-451 VSVYSGENTS
+451 VSIYSGDNVS
-461 DPSNLVG
+461 DTWSLVG
-468 GYCNLNRQG
+468 SYCNLNRQG
-477 VVFSKTNVMSVVYQD
+477 VVFSETNVMSVVFHD

-502 FHATYREVLPF
+502 FHATYKEFLP
-513 MAPQKGD
+513 ALVPKTGN
-520 PSKLRNVA
+520 SSRLVNVA
-528 QGKPAQQNTTY
+528 RGKPAQQNTTH
-539 EHYDAQLA
+539 EHYEAQLA
-547 VDGNEEASF
+547 VDGNEEPSISA
-556 SSGSCVSTEFIRDPW
+556 GSCVSTQFIQDPW

-586 IHNVFDGA
+586 IHNIADAGPPESPSAWPPGA
-594 GGGPTDS
+594 
-601 QFPASSTW
+601 
-609 PQGTYALPMPVSGC
+609 YALPMPVSGC
-623 PSSSG
+623 PSASG
-628 FTWDSGCRF
+628 FTWHTGCRF

-649 IRHWSDGI
+649 IRHWSDGM
-657 KLQGGLQEEGGVK
+657 KLEGGLQEGGGVK
-670 QCFCVKRDD
+670 QCFCVKKED
-679 APPNSNS
+679 APPSSNATS
-686 TVWPPGNYCVLQVG
+686 WPPGNYCILQVG
-700 DACPDGFQGG
+700 DTCPEGFPSGG
-710 GYVTWI
+710 GGHVTWI

-721 DPEAHNRVEGTL
+721 DPEARNRAEGFL
-733 PKGRYTPHNTTIY
+733 PRGRYTAHNTTLY
-746 FCCRSD
+746 FCCRAD
-752 GSVDVAVRLPAELP
+752 GSVDAAVRLPTDLP

-772 DAGACQKV
+772 DGGACQKV

-786 EHSFHFM
+786 EQSFHFM

-819 RLDSTLFDRG
+819 RVDSTLFDRG
-829 LVLYYCYYDVA
+829 LVLYYCYYDVDRPA
-840 ESLRGFRV
+840 E
-848 MVDNTGLVSTFDRYY
+848 
-863 DEKNYGIPHAIE
+863 PHARHRRDTARYE
-875 ENFLHAFTCAVYPVT
+875 HARQEWLHYGLPADLQQRQHLLDVGGTARGPPKGVRVPAVRAVHIQRRPGRALQPAAQHRRALRQAAGAALEAGSLPAPRAGRLPVAGE
-890 RPSFRVLRLNC
+890 LRRGAGGPRGLD
-901 SQPVLGQY
+901 SIAQPPVLLRPGQ
-909 VTLQVFGRQDTLRF
+909 G
-923 CEFKVFAEESCGQ
+923 
-936 PLGMASEEIF
+936 
-946 DTQLH
+946 
-951 ASSVDDS
+951 
-958 GQFHYTNA
+958 
-966 RLNAEYGWCASPSDT
+966 
-981 QKYIQIDLQNH
+981 
-992 TRITGVILQGMN
+992 
-1004 TAVKSGYIMA
+1004 
-1014 FHLTFS
+1014 
-1020 NDSIYWTSEEQPV
+1020 
-1033 GHRKVYLCQ
+1033 
-1042 QCELSTFNADQA
+1042 
-1054 VRYNLLRGIVTRYV
+1054 
-1068 KLQILRWKKAPCL
+1068 
-1081 RLELVGCR
+1081 
-1089 SQVNC
+1089 
-1094 GAVLEAPEGSIASP
+1094 
-1108 NHPFYYGQDK
+1108 
-1118 SCWWKIMPPP
+1118 CWWKILPPA
-1128 GKHVWLSFI
+1128 GKHVWLSFV
-1137 IFDLAQREASSRAGQ
+1137 IFDLARREAPSRAGQ

-1159 YPGRDLNSNCSDS
+1159 CPGRDPKSNCSDS

-1187 NGAMEIHLKTCF
+1187 NGPMEIHLKTCF

-1226 HCSALH
+1226 HCAAVH
-1232 VCDARCGHIFSIDYP
+1232 VCDAHCGHVFSIDYP

-1277 PSAEHCASDFLE
+1277 PSAEHCASDYLE

-1335 GFALSYKSLSFQL
+1335 GLALSYQSLSFQL
-1348 PPDLNQL
+1348 PADLNQL

-1364 QQWKFYQDHC
+1364 QQWKFYNDHC

-1499 HSLGPLGRAAA
+1499 HSLGTLNRAAEA
-1510 AAHEGAAAVG
+1510 LA
-1520 GWRALDDLPI
+1520 GWRQMEELPI

-1547 APGPPPLYRHIKAHT
+1547 APGPPPLYRHMKAHV
-1562 GEVKVAPEKYF
+1562 GEVRVAPEKYF
-1573 VCRNKEVISVVSV
+1573 VCRNKEVISVVNV
-1586 CDQVHDCR
+1586 CDGVHDCR
-1594 DRSDESHCGVT
+1594 DRSDESGCGVT

-1655 QCISMAHRCDLLPDC
+1655 QCISIAHRCDLLSDC

-1715 DEQEGCHLIKEEDRQ
+1715 DEQDGCHLIKEEDRQ
-1730 GLEEEKKKCDNKP
+1730 GLEEEKKKCDNKRRHPAQRPLPDRRGRRRGPDLAVP
-1743 RKTCEDLFVQDGLRR
+1743 RALHHGIDGGGRAHAGAPRLRAEDLRPLGCRGRLRAAHHLRSRLGADARAHRGVPEVPTVRQVGVQRRGRGLRLLGR
-1758 SGHYLIDADGAEGP
+1758 AAPVVVGERGRRPAVLLGRRIGEPHVRLLPGLLQPRPALQLRLELRVPLAGGPRLHRQQGDAARQKA
-1772 ILPFRVHC
+1772 PFRQHVQNWSSRLPYHRSSGMLQASNIDGGMRFLAELLAVSDRSFC
-1780 IMGSTVEDVRTLVH
+1780 QHQHQVPVR
-1794 HDSEQRIYVR
+1794 VR
-1804 SGVEGA
+1804 PVRLPGGLPGRVPS
-1810 YARPITYDVGW
+1810 PW
-1821 LQMRAL
+1821 MRARGL
-1827 IEVSQRCRQ
+1827 SGGLRQVREV
-1836 YVKWECSGV
+1836 
-1845 GAGFGYSDERPLS
+1845 
-1858 WWESVEGEPQF
+1858 
-1869 YWGGASEN
+1869 
-1877 LTCAC
+1877 
-1882 YPDCFSPDQRCNCDS
+1882 
-1897 NAEFHWLEDQGYI
+1897 I
-1910 TDKDKLPIRK
+1910 
-1920 LRFGNTYKAGQ
+1920 
-1931 AGYHTIGPLE
+1931 
-1941 CFKQVSSTEE
+1941 
-1951 CDSSQNF
+1951 
-1958 LRCRTG
+1958 
-1964 HFVNISTKCL
+1964 
-1974 YGFDQFGFQAGCRD
+1974 
-1988 VSHLRGCE
+1988 
-1996 NVVCPE
+1996 
-2002 DYVKCTRSYCIPSHF
+2002 
-2017 LCDGKWDCIG
+2017 
-2027 GEDEIQCN
+2027 
-2035 KYTCPGRYKC
+2035 
-2045 RNQSSC
+2045 
-2051 VALHQLCDGM
+2051 LH
-2061 RQCRHGDDEQLCDLK
+2061 
-2076 CPSACECRGHFVK
+2076 S
-2089 CIEKNLVALPDDLSH
+2089 VALP
-2104 LVRKLNFSFN
+2104 VRRKVGLYWRRRRN
-2114 RLDILKS
+2114 RMQQVYVPGPLQVPQPEFVRGPAPAVRRNPPVQARGRRAPL
-2121 NFSPFKRLGELILQ
+2121 RILQ

-2213 GLKKNTF
+2213 GLKRNTF
-2220 VGLDRVTTLNLRN
+2220 VGLDQVTTLNLRN
-2233 NKLEYV
+2233 NKLQYV

-2271 QSLESLFSDSFKFC
+2271 HSLESLFSDSFKFC

-2334 IAWRLKTKNCNPV
+2334 IAWRLKTKNSNPV

-2401 VSSESSIF
+2401 LSSESSIF

-2422 SFPFSMVRFGLKRT
+2422 SFPFSVLRFGLRRT
-2436 YQLIAAAWATAVAIA
+2436 YQLIAAAWATAAAIA
-2451 ALPLVIQPY
+2451 ALPLVVQPY

-2468 SGVCLALHITNQ
+2468 SGVCLALHITSQ

-2489 AVFFCINFFAFASIV
+2489 AVFFCANFFAFASIV
-2504 AAYGYMYLS
+2504 AAYAYMYLS

-2524 AARPP
+2524 TAR
-2529 QADSLVGRQMALII
+2529 QAADSLVGRQMALIV

-2598 MFLLRVGLARKKHSL
+2598 LFLLRVGLARKKHSL
-2613 SISKAL
+2613 SFSKAI
-2619 AHASNGAAR
+2619 AHASNGGAPR
-2628 RDHDRAAYPFRAPHG
+2628 RDRGAHTFRPPHG
-2643 YVPLMQFLRS
+2643 YVPLMQLLRS
-2653 EPRVTPHQM
+2653 EPRVTPHQL
-2662 LQIAVGVCEV
+2662 LQVAVGVSEV
-2672 LCELHSQN
+2672 LCELHAQN

-2686 NIECVFVSVGE
+2686 NVDCVFVAL
-2697 ENKLHIYLPDI
+2697 ENPSKLHVYLPDI
-2708 NAYRVDSNS
+2708 NAYRIDSNS
-2717 YFNYDTAVDME
+2717 YNTNDTAADME
-2728 EFGGLVKKMLRVYHL
+2728 EFGGLVKKMLRAYHV
-2743 SQRTATESSQ
+2743 SQRARESSIQ